1 MNKVKGSV
9 LYNGKYM
16 GFVGAKLTMFWILAP
31 TFTSCAIFDKVLI
44 SFTVKMEINL
54 PSRIF
59 KED

>member
-9 LYNGKYM
+9 LYNGKDM
-16 GFVGAKLTMFWILAP
+16 GFIGAKLTMFWILAP
-31 TFTSCAIFDKVLI
+31 TFISCVIFDKVLS